1 MWQNRT
7 CMFFWQWPTLWKL
20 VFDVCVSTC
29 NIVCS
34 VLYLCMGKFCSYD
47 LRKGLHIRKS
57 LEMCICVWQNLIV
70 LYGWQGVKIQLLAN
84 CLLDLWGWWHVWSD
98 HRPLRQS
105 SREFVSSYT
114 LLDSEAPDWSVVT
127 EPWSVVIEPW
137 SVVTEPWSVVTE
149 PPVCIMRSCR
159 LLFSLMSNRI
169 SCLLVFLNNKSIWHI
184 WNIF

>member
-1 MWQNRT
+1 M
-7 CMFFWQWPTLWKL
+7 
-20 VFDVCVSTC
+20 
-29 NIVCS
+29 
-34 VLYLCMGKFCSYD
+34 
-47 LRKGLHIRKS
+47 
-57 LEMCICVWQNLIV
+57 
-70 LYGWQGVKIQLLAN
+70 
-84 CLLDLWGWWHVWSD
+84 WSD

-184 WNIF
+184 